1 MQGQMQN
8 VGSKEGETWLDT
20 FEEQNQQL
28 MQRTE
33 EGIVAVK
40 SQLDPAWF
48 QGVE

>member
-1 MQGQMQN
+1 MQN

-40 SQLDPAWF
+40 SQLDPVWF

>member
-1 MQGQMQN
+1 MQN